1 MTIQQMKGTSFDVPT
16 IGAWHE
22 VAEAS
27 LKGKPLAALETET
40 PEGITLK
47 PLYTAEDLTTG
58 TEERISAI
66 RAGMKGPDWTILQET
81 YSEDPASFLE
91 RTKESISR
99 GNGAVV
105 YTGGWTAEGEKS
117 VLEELAGLITE
128 WPVYVR
134 CAPDDPFLGVFG
146 AVDESRRHLVTG
158 YADVE
163 QSADLSRLFPAL
175 RTIGVSTL
183 DEQMQ
188 GADAVTE
195 LAVAF
200 SKAAGIAAG
209 EDDFTAMA
217 DRLFFSFAVDTH
229 FFTEVAKLRASRLM
243 FRSFASAY
251 GVEEPPAVPV
261 IACTSLRTFTLADPY
276 VNLLRSANE
285 AFSAA
290 VGGADAISV
299 ASFDRLTGG
308 TAFSERVARNVQH
321 ILKEEV
327 HADRVL
333 DPAGGSYYI
342 ETLTE
347 TLYRKAWSR
356 FVEFE
361 EKGGFEAISADGT
374 LADLLSG
381 LQEQR
386 IRRLALRKDS
396 LIGTNQYADPDEPI
410 HATAAGISA
419 DSRLAGPFEEL
430 RLSLQGKTVHL
441 LQFGALKDV
450 KPVSD
455 FTAGVPAV
463 GGIRPEL
470 SPLFDSTEE
479 ALVYVRENAVGYAV
493 VCAPAAQAEAVV
505 AGMLRDKPD
514 GFRLDAAGRY
524 EDEAALL
531 EAGLSGFYRRGQDIL
546 AKLEELK
553 GILEGGTQ
561 HEQA

>member
-1 MTIQQMKGTSFDVPT
+1 MTIQEMKDTSFDSPSLEKWRET
-16 IGAWHE
+16 
-22 VAEAS
+22 AEAS

-47 PLYTAEDLTTG
+47 PLYTTDDLTAG

-66 RAGMKGPDWTILQET
+66 RQGMKGTDWTILQET
-81 YSEDPASFLE
+81 YSEDPAAFLE

-105 YTGGWTAEGEKS
+105 YTGGWTTEGDKP
-117 VLEELAGLITE
+117 VLKELAGLITE

-146 AVDESRRHLVTG
+146 AVDEGRRDLVTG
-158 YADVE
+158 FADVE
-163 QSADLSRLFPAL
+163 RSADLSRLFPAL
-175 RTIGVSTL
+175 RTIGISTV

-229 FFTEVAKLRASRLM
+229 FFTEVAKLRAFRLM

-251 GVEEPPAVPV
+251 GVEEPAVPV

-299 ASFDRLTGG
+299 APFDRLTGG
-308 TAFSERVARNVQH
+308 SVFSERVARNVQH

-347 TLYRKAWSR
+347 ALYRKAWAL
-356 FVEFE
+356 FIEFE
-361 EKGGFEAISADGT
+361 EKGGYEAISADGT
-374 LADLLSG
+374 LTDLLSG

-386 IRRLALRKDS
+386 VRRLALRKDS

-410 HATAAGISA
+410 HAAAAGSSA
-419 DSRLAGPFEEL
+419 DGRLAVPFEEL

-441 LQFGALKDV
+441 LQFGSLKDV

-455 FTAGVPAV
+455 FTAGVLAV

-470 SPLFDSTEE
+470 SPLFDNTEE
-479 ALVYVRENAVGYAV
+479 ALHYVRENAVGYAV
-493 VCAPAAQAEAVV
+493 VCAPAAQAETVV
-505 AGMLRDKPD
+505 AGLLRDKPERL
-514 GFRLDAAGRY
+514 RLDAAGRF